1 MAIKL
6 CNFFLNGFG
15 NHSLA
20 ATLVC
25 GWLMLLS
32 ISVSAQNDTVMIDF
46 GTSSAITPGAW
57 NNVTSY
63 TGGQIMG
70 MINSKGLNT
79 QLNLQI
85 TDPFTGINTSGTTNP
100 DPALGIPASASGD
113 NFFGNT
119 MLFSGVTEPT
129 GGVTITGLNPAK
141 TYTVVLFASRVAT
154 DNRQTQYV
162 VSGNIHDTLLLNV
175 SSNTSQLATTTLAP
189 SGSGEI
195 QITASPGPANDN
207 AYGFFYLSAMK
218 LIYAH
223 EPPDTSY
230 LDLVSPLGGEF
241 WQVGKTATIQWH
253 SRNVS
258 KLVIDYSIDGMATW
272 ASLDTVYA
280 FQQSFSWLIPNSPSK
295 NCFVRLTSD
304 AFSVHTVFPFE
315 ISSDTNTCRIVVLGS
330 STAAGAGA
338 SVPDS
343 AWVNLYKASVT
354 SENTRYEVI
363 NLAKGGYTTFHILPD
378 GSTMPPGVTV
388 TVDTARNIT
397 KALTYGPVALIV
409 NMPSNDAANNFTAQ
423 MQVDN
428 YRIISGIAAAAGIS
442 VWICTPQPRN
452 FSNPLQVKIQT
463 DVRDSVL
470 TLYQDHAIDFWTG
483 MATVSG
489 HIKPE
494 FDSGDGVH
502 LNNQGHRALCERVN
516 YKDLDTVFC
525 APYLSVNNMYTG
537 SSGQCKVYPNP
548 AGNRVWIE
556 FEAYGKGSA
565 VAKIYDM
572 NGRVMAEKEML
583 IRDPGTQI
591 FEWELQTKEFKH
603 QLYLLKV
610 DFSDPS
616 GFQTFSAKLI
626 INKQ

>member
-1 MAIKL
+1 MDFDNPNPVKKCHKIQL
-6 CNFFLNGFG
+6 LFLIQVIGWM
-15 NHSLA
+15 
-20 ATLVC
+20 LVFP
-25 GWLMLLS
+25 LS
-32 ISVSAQNDTVMIDF
+32 ASAQNDTVLIDF
-46 GTSSAITPGAW
+46 GSSSAITPGAW

-63 TGGQIMG
+63 TGGQIIG
-70 MINSKGLNT
+70 MLNSKGLNT

-100 DPALGIPASASGD
+100 DPALGIPASAAGD

-119 MLFSGVTEPT
+119 VLFSGVTEPT
-129 GGVTITGLNPAK
+129 GGVTISGLNPAK

-175 SSNTSQLATTTLAP
+175 SSNTNQLATTTLAP

-207 AYGFFYLSAMK
+207 TYGFFYLSAMK

-258 KLVIDYSIDGMATW
+258 KLVIDYSTDGMATW

-304 AFSVHTVFPFE
+304 AFSVHSVFPFE
-315 ISSDTNTCRIVVLGS
+315 ISPDTNTCRIVVLGS

-343 AWVNLYKASVT
+343 AWVNLYHASVT
-354 SENTRYEVI
+354 SVNTRYEVI

-428 YRIISGIAAAAGIS
+428 YRIISDIAAAAGIS

-470 TLYQDHAIDFWTG
+470 AMFQDHAIDFWTG
-483 MATVSG
+483 MATANG
-489 HIKPE
+489 FIKPE

-502 LNNQGHRALCERVN
+502 LNNRGHRELFGRVLN
-516 YKDLDTVFC
+516 KQVDTVFC
-525 APYLSVNNMYTG
+525 APYLSVNQMHLTN
-537 SSGQCKVYPNP
+537 SDQWKVYPNP
-548 AGNRVWIE
+548 AGGKFWIE
-556 FEAYGKGSA
+556 FEANGPGLVTARLSNIVGKILDERTFPVSGSGIQ
-565 VAKIYDM
+565 VFGWDLHSMPIPK
-572 NGRVMAEKEML
+572 
-583 IRDPGTQI
+583 QI
-591 FEWELQTKEFKH
+591 C
-603 QLYLLKV
+603 LLEV
-610 DFSDPS
+610 SVSEPAGARSFS
-616 GFQTFSAKLI
+616 TKLI
-626 INKQ
+626 INSE